1 MGREGTTRPQWLGQI
16 AGSLEARVFPRTGS
30 RARARLE
37 LSYRPRDSVML
48 DQVVG
53 AFRLAA
59 ARNHRVARHP
69 PCAGRLPRHADDRW
83 PVGTRRSETEE
94 RAGLR
99 RMLSARRLRTPVG
112 GTVPLTGSCRNT
124 CDDGGE
130 T

>member
-1 MGREGTTRPQWLGQI
+1 MRDRRGRLCHSMGREGTTRPQWLGQI

-48 DQVVG
+48 DQDVG

-83 PVGTRRSETEE
+83 PVGRWEEHTSELQYLM
-94 RAGLR
+94 RISYAVFSLQNN
-99 RMLSARRLRTPVG
+99 LIV
-112 GTVPLTGSCRNT
+112 
-124 CDDGGE
+124 
-130 T
+130 